1 VIDLTLQDCRL
12 ADYMCTGTLCTGKL
26 YIDKALM
33 QGCLLRAINSNSDA
47 TLRVQP
53 MFGFKDKLKVHL
65 LLTYTLAAQAQDV
78 GKFQTNPL
86 MTTSCMKTAW
96 RQLSLASTCT
106 CMHDNC
112 DVLDRA

>member
-1 VIDLTLQDCRL
+1 
-12 ADYMCTGTLCTGKL
+12 MCTGTLCTGKL

-86 MTTSCMKTAW
+86 MTTSCMKNSMASAVAG
-96 RQLSLASTCT
+96 LSMRLHA
-106 CMHDNC
+106 
-112 DVLDRA
+112 